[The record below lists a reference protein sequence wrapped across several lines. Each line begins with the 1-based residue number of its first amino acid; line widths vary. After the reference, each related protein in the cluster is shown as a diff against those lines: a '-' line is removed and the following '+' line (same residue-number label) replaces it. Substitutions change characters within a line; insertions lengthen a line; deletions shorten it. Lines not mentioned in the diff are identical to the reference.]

1 MVQRPSYR
9 SLPAVRRK
17 RRIEAALL
25 AAFAASLAV
34 LCALG
39 ARLHPS
45 AIAMTLLLGA
55 AALTAVLQKEAVRN
69 AHRRLIGVTEVTDR
83 AQAPV
88 LWDAVQAAAAA
99 AGVRPPKVYLI
110 DDVMPLQAASWGFGT
125 DRSLGMRRGLA
136 GRLPPDWILAA
147 VSHEIAHGVM
157 NDLAFTALL
166 QVLRAWLRLAAYGLF
181 GLGIVTLFG
190 PSAFDHLWTACGA
203 CVAGLVGVIMP
214 DAILSVGLHRLRYAR
229 EYAADAVG
237 IALTGNPK
245 AAMALMIFFALAG
258 RDASTDP
265 VPRPGR
271 SHPPPLARVEAMI
284 AEHPQIRP
292 RRRP

>member
-25 AAFAASLAV
+25 AAFAASLVV

-45 AIAMTLLLGA
+45 AVTMTLLLGV
-55 AALTAVLQKEAVRN
+55 AALTAVLQKETVRN
-69 AHRRLIGVTEVTDR
+69 AHRRLIGVAEVVDR
-83 AQAPV
+83 SQAPV
-88 LWDAVQAAAAA
+88 LWDAVQAVAAA
-99 AGVRPPKVYLI
+99 AGARPPKVYLI
-110 DDVMPLQAASWGFGT
+110 DDIVPLQAASWGFGA

-136 GRLPPDWILAA
+136 ARLPPDWIIATVA
-147 VSHEIAHGVM
+147 HEMAHGVM
-157 NDLAFTALL
+157 HDLAFTALL
-166 QVLRAWLRLAAYGLF
+166 QVLRAWLRLAAFGLF
-181 GLGIVTLFG
+181 GLGFVTLLG
-190 PSAFDHLWTACGA
+190 PSALDHLWAAFAACI
-203 CVAGLVGVIMP
+203 AGFVGVIMP
-214 DAILSVGLHRLRYAR
+214 DVILSAGLHHLRYAR

-237 IALTGNPK
+237 IALTGDPK
-245 AAMALMIFFALAG
+245 AAMALMIFFAVAG

-265 VPRPGR
+265 APKPGR
-271 SHPPPLARVEAMI
+271 SHPPPLARVQAMI
-284 AEHPQIRP
+284 AEHPQLRP